1 MPQTYLRLAVLARS
15 RAPVS
20 RWAERGFVPLSVA
33 MAPPEAAPGSRLG
46 SAGEDETWY
55 AGEHDLLL
63 HSGDTGHYRD
73 NLGTGRPVLWVALR
87 RGGLGIVA
95 VTADPYEGE
104 ALAGDDGLAVGVV
117 AMPAPVAAV
126 LAGFVALHH
135 VEQVFEK
142 RKRKR
147 ADPEALARRGIG
159 DPRRQG

>member
-1 MPQTYLRLAVLARS
+1 MAQTHLRLAVLARS

-33 MAPPEAAPGSRLG
+33 MTPPEAVPGTRLG
-46 SAGEDETWY
+46 PPGVDETWY
-55 AGEHDLLL
+55 AGERDLVL

-73 NLGTGRPVLWVALR
+73 NLASGRPALWVALR
-87 RGGLGIVA
+87 RGGLAIVA

-104 ALAGDDGLAVGVV
+104 ALAGDEGLSVGTV
-117 AMPAPVAAV
+117 AMPSPVAAA
-126 LAGFVALHH
+126 LAGFVSLHH

-147 ADPEALARRGIG
+147 ADPEALARPGIG
-159 DPRRQG
+159 DPRRPE